1 MRASQVTE
9 LKRMLPIN
17 HEFKNG
23 DTIGFM
29 LDLRDNA
36 RHHSEDDSEN
46 LALAP
51 PGRGKLTLRYKGK
64 SYLVAS
70 NLGGELWPVF
80 NMDNISEQLSLDFV
94 IDGEDGDG
102 TAVIRRTL
110 EVPTRST
117 CENLFHRVDGTRSA
131 QLHHR
136 HHVAVP
142 KSRGSVPHS
151 LTRYLTASY
160 LEACGV
166 CLSALLVAKAADL
179 AVVVLSCY
187 CGALCCCA
195 HSHAR

>member
-117 CENLFHRVDGTRSA
+117 CENLFQRVDGTRSSSA
-131 QLHHR
+131 
-136 HHVAVP
+136 P
-142 KSRGSVPHS
+142 PPRGSAKVTWQLPSLAHS
-151 LTRYLTASY
+151 RPYSCDAPSLSLAFGYWASMID
-160 LEACGV
+160 LDRAWPV
-166 CLSALLVAKAADL
+166 VSARLLVFC
-179 AVVVLSCY
+179 S
-187 CGALCCCA
+187 
-195 HSHAR
+195 